1 MNAFQT
7 IILGFVQGVTE
18 FLPVSSSGHLILT
31 RQLLGLESNCLL
43 FDILLH
49 VGSLGAVVTALWRD
63 VLSLFKRPF
72 KKFGLLVL
80 ATVPAALL
88 GFLLQDFID
97 GVFGGGQW
105 LWLTFALTGAL
116 LLVTERISRRNTNP
130 KPLGVKQAS
139 AMGVMQAFALLPGLS
154 RSGSTLFGGIAAG
167 GKREEVAKFS
177 FLMSIPIILGSA
189 AVGLIGASTGEGL
202 SLTVGWWETVC
213 GMVAAFFS
221 SLVAIKG
228 MMKIITKANYKPLAV
243 YMFAVSIL
251 SLTLTLLGV

>member
-7 IILGFVQGVTE
+7 ILLGFVQGLTE

-43 FDILLH
+43 FDIMLH
-49 VGSLGAVVTALWRD
+49 VGSLGAVVTVLWRD
-63 VLSLFKRPF
+63 ILALFKPPF

-105 LWLTFALTGAL
+105 LWLTFALTGVIL
-116 LLVTERISRRNTNP
+116 IVTERLSKRVNP
-130 KPLGVKQAS
+130 KPLGVRQAA

-189 AVGLIGASTGEGL
+189 AVGLIGAGSGTGL
-202 SLTVGWWETVC
+202 SLTVGWWETIC
-213 GMVAAFFS
+213 GMAAAFLS

-228 MMKIITKANYKPLAV
+228 MMKIITKAKYKPLAV

-251 SLTLTLLGV
+251 SLTLTIIGL